1 MKITDR
7 EHNFY
12 LVNLEEKDSD
22 IRWMIRYDDDG
33 DEFILVCCTGG
44 TMYQYGWF
52 MDQEDTDHYTY
63 IRDHV
68 LFAPSKRPDTNHFS
82 IYNREPEYYYKAF
95 VGTDHGPH
103 MFRRTRIEV
112 YGSNEKAQRCFD
124 FFIESLYRAFN
135 DGYEYNFDDRY
146 DYELNMTRYRV
157 VLTFLEYNK
166 IDTVENLEKLINAP
180 THSKTIDGCRGIAAK
195 CIFESDYIMC
205 DNLSYV
211 YVDGE
216 WLYQW
221 GTPVYYPELFC
232 GFTPPK
238 DSSRPSKKG
247 RPFDIPYYE
256 DQDDCYESMYTFSI
270 NDINNALSQTRLN
283 I

>member
-22 IRWMIRYDDDG
+22 IRWIIRYDYNG
-33 DEFILVCCTGG
+33 NEFILVCCTGG

-52 MDQEDTDHYTY
+52 MDREDTDNCTY

-68 LFAPSKRPDTNHFS
+68 LFAPSNRPITNSFS
-82 IYNREPEYYYKAF
+82 IYNREPEYYYKDF
-95 VGTDHGPH
+95 IGTDRRPG
-103 MFRRTRIEV
+103 MFRGTRVEIYE
-112 YGSNEKAQRCFD
+112 SDKKAQRCFD
-124 FFIESLYRAFN
+124 FFIDSLYRAFN
-135 DGYEYNFDDRY
+135 DGYEYDFDDRY
-146 DYELNMTRYRV
+146 DYKLNMTRYRV

-195 CIFESDYIMC
+195 RIFTSDYVVC

-211 YVDGE
+211 YSGGE
-216 WLYQW
+216 WFYQW
-221 GTPVYYPELFC
+221 GTPVYYPDLFYK
-232 GFTPPK
+232 FIPPK
-238 DSSRPSKKG
+238 DSSRPSGKG
-247 RPFDIPYYE
+247 QSFDIPYYE
-256 DQDDCYESMYTFSI
+256 DQDECYESIYTFSV
-270 NDINNALSQTRLN
+270 NDIDNALSQTRLN